1 MIRCIAAEWMK
12 LKHSRIWLILIIL
25 PIISVLIGS
34 ANFFMNQ
41 GVLQNEWYSLWS
53 QVSLFYGEFFFPLL
67 IAICCAYVWR
77 LEHFNHNWYMIMTAP
92 VKRTSIFIAK
102 IAVVSLLLFFVQ
114 GFFFILY
121 IIAGN
126 IIGLSTEIPGELV
139 GWFLR
144 GWMAS
149 ITIGTLQLALSMR
162 FRSFAL
168 PIGIGLCATV
178 FGLAMYIAE
187 LGMFFPHSL
196 LTIGMGVLSQSGLS
210 SFSEHLQFLITNIL
224 YILVIGLL
232 ATNWLRRTDIVA

>member
-1 MIRCIAAEWMK
+1 
-12 LKHSRIWLILIIL
+12 
-25 PIISVLIGS
+25 
-34 ANFFMNQ
+34 
-41 GVLQNEWYSLWS
+41 
-53 QVSLFYGEFFFPLL
+53 
-67 IAICCAYVWR
+67 
-77 LEHFNHNWYMIMTAP
+77 
-92 VKRTSIFIAK
+92 
-102 IAVVSLLLFFVQ
+102 
-114 GFFFILY
+114 
-121 IIAGN
+121 
-126 IIGLSTEIPGELV
+126 
-139 GWFLR
+139 
-144 GWMAS
+144 MAS

-168 PIGIGLCATV
+168 PIGIGLCATI